1 MKTVLHFPGYY
12 FKAGCFCL
20 AGLALMACQPTAVS
34 IDINKQSYL
43 NAVPAGSELVLQHD
57 IVVPAGVAHVSF
69 QYGKQLDTL
78 KIDKYQPWC
87 EFEIKTLAGKPQTIH
102 ADSFAIQKL
111 VNQRSG
117 LLDGAGFGSMANTL
131 EEFSTVLYLQSASQ
145 PDVMRLSCLWRRG
158 SRMQTYLRLGDI
170 QSALGDIFTLN
181 IK

>member
-1 MKTVLHFPGYY
+1 MNTALHFPGYY

-20 AGLALMACQPTAVS
+20 VGFGLMACQPTAVS
-34 IDINKQSYL
+34 IDINQQSYL
-43 NAVPAGSELVLQHD
+43 NTVPAGSELVLQHD

-87 EFEIKTLAGKPQTIH
+87 EFEIKTLAGKPQAIH
-102 ADSFAIQKL
+102 ADNFAIQKL

-158 SRMQTYLRLGDI
+158 TRMQTYLRLGDI